1 MCNRI
6 GTIVKQKAGSLTV
19 IRLRCKSWNCSDC
32 SKMRRSKLI
41 QEARE
46 GKPER
51 FITLT
56 VNPNWYSSPEERAQK
71 LVEAWRRVRRRFLAI
86 APNRTLEFLAVFE
99 LTKKGEPHLHIMQ
112 RGSFI
117 PQKWLSKQMNKE
129 MGAPIVDVR
138 SVKGAKEVA
147 KYVSKYI
154 SKRNIKIGTLKRY
167 WRSIKYHA
175 QSSAEKK
182 RERNKGAQYFILDC
196 HYWQYVA
203 ELQRRCMR
211 LTRIGNDVT
220 EVICDNLGGAPP
232 WCLTVIPAGG
242 SQKNG

>member
-6 GTIVKQKAGSLTV
+6 GTIVKQQAGKITA
-19 IRLRCKSWNCSDC
+19 IRLRCKSWGCVDC

-41 QEARE
+41 MEARE

-56 VNPNWYSSPEERAQK
+56 VNPNWFSSPEERAQK
-71 LVEAWRRVRRRFLAI
+71 LVAAWRRIRRRFIELG
-86 APNRTLEFLAVFE
+86 PNRSIEFLAVFE

-167 WRSIKYHA
+167 WRSIKYHDKSAA
-175 QSSAEKK
+175 QKK
-182 RERNKGAQYFILDC
+182 REKNKGAQFFILDC
-196 HYWQYVA
+196 HYWQYVR
-203 ELQRRCMR
+203 ELQKKCKRIMM
-211 LTRIGNDVT
+211 IGNDVT
-220 EVICDNLGGAPP
+220 QGEWEAEAGPPP
-232 WCLTVIPAGG
+232 WCLTVIPAGKG
-242 SQKNG
+242 